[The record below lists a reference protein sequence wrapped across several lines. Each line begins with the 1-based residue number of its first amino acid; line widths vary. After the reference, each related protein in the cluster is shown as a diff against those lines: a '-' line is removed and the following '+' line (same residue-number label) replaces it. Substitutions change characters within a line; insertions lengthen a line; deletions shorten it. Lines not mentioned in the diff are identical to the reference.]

1 VSVVL
6 IDLHTHSNRSD
17 GTDSP
22 AELVAK
28 AEAAGLAVVA
38 LTDHDTFAGW
48 PEARAEASRRQIGLI
63 VGVEMSCKLRG
74 TGVHLLGYLPDP
86 GDPALVA
93 ELERIREGRAGRVPL
108 VVSSLRRHGV
118 EITEEDVYAQVG
130 DAPSPGRPHIAD
142 ALVAK
147 GYAADRRD
155 AFDTWLSEGKP
166 GYLTRYAPDPVT
178 AIRLV
183 VAAGGVPVLAHP
195 WGRSSRYVLTD
206 EALAELTASGLAG
219 VEVDHRDHDEPTRA
233 ELLAVAGEL
242 GLMVTGSSDYHGLG
256 KTDHDLGCEV
266 TAPAQFELL
275 LERAKAN
282 AAAAVAAGRT
292 PAEPLLR

>member
-1 VSVVL
+1 MSVVL

-48 PEARAEASRRQIGLI
+48 DEARAEASRRQLGLL
-63 VGVEMSCKLRG
+63 VGVEMSCRLRG

-86 GDPALVA
+86 SYAPLVA

-108 VVSSLRRHGV
+108 IVDSLRRHGV
-118 EITEEDVYAQVG
+118 EITAQEVYAQVG
-130 DAPSPGRPHIAD
+130 DAPSPGRPHVAD

-147 GYAADRRD
+147 GYAANRAD

-166 GYLTRYAPDPVT
+166 GYLTRYAPDPAT

-183 VAAGGVPVLAHP
+183 VAAGGAAVVAHP
-195 WGRSSRYVLTD
+195 HGRSARYVLTD
-206 EALAELTASGLAG
+206 QAFADLADAGLAG
-219 VEVDHRDHDEPTRA
+219 IEVDHLDHDPATRA
-233 ELLAVAGEL
+233 KLRAIAADLDLV
-242 GLMVTGSSDYHGLG
+242 VTGSSDYHGTGKQRHPLG
-256 KTDHDLGCEV
+256 VETTDPE
-266 TAPAQFELL
+266 QFERLL
-275 LERAKAN
+275 ARIKSN
-282 AAAAVAAGRT
+282 AAASGRT
-292 PAEPLLR
+292 PPEPLL